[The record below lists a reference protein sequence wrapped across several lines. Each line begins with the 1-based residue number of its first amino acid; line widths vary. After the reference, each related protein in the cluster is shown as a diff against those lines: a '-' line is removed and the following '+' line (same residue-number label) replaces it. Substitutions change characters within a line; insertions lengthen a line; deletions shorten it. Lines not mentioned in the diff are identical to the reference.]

1 MQSGSM
7 NGSTL
12 GATASADWAYLL
24 RNAAAL
30 RNGSLS
36 GADAAQLAAQL
47 AATSSQLDLHGRAT
61 SPQVLSSPGSFLVA
75 SAPLQMMQ
83 QHQNASNSAS
93 GLFGSNSMVG
103 MDALNQL
110 SAEALASATGDPSNS
125 FIMMQNGN
133 LTPTLSGMSSLNA
146 DGTVQTLYGSNEAV
160 AAAAAAAAA
169 RATATQSILQQQAAA
184 AAVAANNANFA
195 NSLGHAGLAG
205 LGNSLN
211 INSLMQLE
219 ESLSGTLFGPGAG
232 TAGASPKPVS
242 ASLYIK
248 VGSAWAVCAETML
261 LHTHIPHACVQILSG
276 A

>member
-1 MQSGSM
+1 M
-7 NGSTL
+7 NSSTL
-12 GATASADWAYLL
+12 AAAASADWAYLL

-47 AATSSQLDLHGRAT
+47 AATSSQLEMHGRAT

-75 SAPLQMMQ
+75 SAPLQVMQ
-83 QHQNASNSAS
+83 YQNASNSPS

-103 MDALNQL
+103 LDAINQL

-125 FIMMQNGN
+125 FAMMPNGN
-133 LTPTLSGMSSLNA
+133 LTPTLAGMSSMNA
-146 DGTVQTLYGSNEAV
+146 DGTVQTLYASNEAV

-184 AAVAANNANFA
+184 AVAANNANFA
-195 NSLGHAGLAG
+195 NSMSHAGLAG

-211 INSLMQLE
+211 MNSLMQLE

-232 TAGASPKPVS
+232 AAAASPKPVS

-248 VGSAWAVCAETML
+248 VGWL
-261 LHTHIPHACVQILSG
+261 
-276 A
+276 